1 MKKTIIVMMCLCVVV
16 YATQTDNFISSAKE
30 QKGFGFRNQIPLL
43 PDYSGCNCKKP
54 VTATRKSQLM
64 IFDHDVGCVAIISPP
79 APPNPP
85 GDYDVIALF
94 RNYGSFTETFDVT
107 ANVYDTTG
115 GTWIPIFTQTV
126 TIIDLSPGDDTL
138 INFGVVTFFPYI
150 NYFIEIY
157 TQLPGDENPSNDM
170 CQYLQLGDVI
180 FELDAETITGDNRLQ
195 GVEFDG
201 NYFYVTGASDLT
213 QPKVYVIDTA
223 GNLIASMNQ
232 PAHVA
237 GWGWFDLAWDDVYS
251 GPDRIDTLY
260 AGFGMNI
267 DLFSIVNDT
276 LIYYFYA
283 PAPFYC
289 KSLAYKSDSMWFY
302 TAYGDSVYKFKKY
315 GTFIQGAPNPGY
327 YIMGAAYDT
336 DPTDGGWIWW
346 HSADDPGT
354 GFMCQIEQM
363 DAITMDFTGLNFG
376 YIPTITPTGVA
387 GGLCFYEGFR
397 GVDALYAL
405 IRGDPDAIVGIFVRY
420 DVGIAEEQNTPTPRS
435 FGFAHNI
442 TNPAWC
448 RAAISYTTTT
458 SGKICL
464 KVYDNTGRLIRTL
477 VDHPN
482 EPAGTKTV
490 YWDGKD
496 DNSHT
501 VANGIYFLRLAV
513 SPVGTM
519 GSGGKTEEKGTTHKL
534 ILIR

>member
-30 QKGFGFRNQIPLL
+30 QKGFGFRNQIQSL

-64 IFDHDVGCVAIISPP
+64 IFDHDVGCVAIISPH
-79 APPNPP
+79 PPPHFP

-107 ANVYDTTG
+107 ATVYDTVG
-115 GTWIPIFTQTV
+115 MVPIFSQTV
-126 TIIDLSPGDDTL
+126 TVVDLQPANDTVV
-138 INFGVVTFFPYI
+138 NFGTVTFGTVGY
-150 NYFIEIY
+150 YYVEIY
-157 TQLPGDENPSNDM
+157 TQLIGDENPSNNV
-170 CQYLQLGDVI
+170 CPYLQLGDVI
-180 FELDAETITGDNRLQ
+180 FELDVETITGDNRLQ
-195 GVEFDG
+195 GTEFDG
-201 NYFYVTGASDLT
+201 SYFYLTGASDLT
-213 QPKVYVIDTA
+213 QPKVYVIDTT

-232 PAHVA
+232 PAHVT

-260 AGFGMNI
+260 AGFYMNI
-267 DLFSIVNDT
+267 DMFSIVNDT

-283 PAPFYC
+283 YAPFYC
-289 KSLAYKSDSMWFY
+289 KSLAYKPDSMWFY

-315 GTFIQGAPNPGY
+315 ETFIQGAPNPGY
-327 YIMGAAYDT
+327 YIQGAAYDT

-405 IRGDPDAIVGIFVRY
+405 VRGDPDAIVGIFVRY

-448 RAAISYTTTT
+448 RAAISYTTTIP
-458 SGKICL
+458 GKICL
-464 KVYDNTGRLIRTL
+464 KIYDNTGRLIRAL

-490 YWDGKD
+490 FWDGKD
-496 DNSHT
+496 DNLRS
-501 VANGIYFLRLAV
+501 VANGIYFLRLDTA
-513 SPVGTM
+513 
-519 GSGGKTEEKGTTHKL
+519 EKSATQKL
-534 ILIR
+534 ILIK

>member
-30 QKGFGFRNQIPLL
+30 QKGFGFRNQIQSL
-43 PDYSGCNCKKP
+43 PDHSGCNCKKP

-64 IFDHDVGCVAIISPP
+64 IFDHDVGCVAIINPP
-79 APPNPP
+79 APPHFP

-107 ANVYDTTG
+107 ATVYDTVG
-115 GTWIPIFTQTV
+115 MVPIFSQTV
-126 TIIDLSPGDDTL
+126 TVVDLQPANDTVV
-138 INFGVVTFFPYI
+138 NFGTVTFGTVGY
-150 NYFIEIY
+150 YYVEIY
-157 TQLPGDENPSNDM
+157 TQLVGDENPLNNV
-170 CQYLQLGDVI
+170 CPYLQLGDVF
-180 FELDAETITGDNRLQ
+180 FELDVQTITGDNRLQ
-195 GVEFDG
+195 GTEFDG
-201 NYFYVTGASDLT
+201 SYFYVTGASDLT
-213 QPKVYVIDTA
+213 QPKVYVIDTT

-232 PAHVA
+232 PAHVT
-237 GWGWFDLAWDDVYS
+237 GWGWFDLAWDDVHS
-251 GPDRIDTLY
+251 GSDRIDTLY
-260 AGFGMNI
+260 AGFGINI
-267 DLFSIVNDT
+267 DVFSIDNDT
-276 LIYYFYA
+276 LIYYGSA

-289 KSLAYKSDSMWFY
+289 KSLASKPDSMWFY
-302 TAYGDSVYKFKKY
+302 TAFHDTIYKFY
-315 GTFIQGAPNPGY
+315 GTYIQGVPNPGY
-327 YIMGAAYDT
+327 YIQGAAYDT

-405 IRGDPDAIVGIFVRY
+405 VRGDPDAIVGIFVRY

-458 SGKICL
+458 SGKTCL
-464 KVYDNTGRLIRTL
+464 KVYNNTGRLIRTL
-477 VDHPN
+477 IDHPN

-501 VANGIYFLRLAV
+501 VANGIYFLRLDTA
-513 SPVGTM
+513 
-519 GSGGKTEEKGTTHKL
+519 EKSATQKL
-534 ILIR
+534 ILIK

>member
-16 YATQTDNFISSAKE
+16 YATQTDNFISSVKE
-30 QKGFGFRNQIPLL
+30 QKGFGFRNQIQSL

-79 APPNPP
+79 PPPNPP

-94 RNYGSFTETFDVT
+94 RNYGSFTETFGVT
-107 ANVYDTTG
+107 ATVYDT
-115 GTWIPIFTQTV
+115 INMVLIFSQTV
-126 TIIDLSPGDDTL
+126 TVLDLQPANDTVV
-138 INFGVVTFFPYI
+138 NFGTVTFGTVGY
-150 NYFIEIY
+150 YYVEIY
-157 TQLPGDENPSNDM
+157 TQLVGDENPSNNM

-180 FELDAETITGDNRLQ
+180 FELDAETITGDIRLQ

-201 NYFYVTGASDLT
+201 EYFYVTGATDMT
-213 QPKVYVIDTA
+213 QTKVYVIDTA

-232 PAHVA
+232 PTHVT
-237 GWGWFDLAWDDVYS
+237 GWGWFDLAWDDVHS
-251 GPDRIDTLY
+251 GSDRIDTLY
-260 AGFGMNI
+260 AGFGNNI
-267 DLFSIVNDT
+267 DVFSIDNDT
-276 LIYYFYA
+276 LIYHRFV
-283 PAPFYC
+283 PAPFNC
-289 KSLAYKSDSMWFY
+289 KSLAYNSDSMWFY
-302 TAYGDSVYKFKKY
+302 TAYGDTVYKFEKY

-327 YIMGAAYDT
+327 DMRGAGYDT

-405 IRGDPDAIVGIFVRY
+405 VQGDPDAIVGIFVRY

-442 TNPAWC
+442 TNPAWR

-458 SGKICL
+458 SGKVSL
-464 KVYDNTGRLIRTL
+464 KVYDSSGRLIRTF
-477 VDHPN
+477 VN
-482 EPAGTKTV
+482 NREPTGTKTV

-501 VANGIYFLRLAV
+501 VANGIYFLRLDTA
-513 SPVGTM
+513 
-519 GSGGKTEEKGTTHKL
+519 EKSATHKL
-534 ILIR
+534 ILIK